1 MLGVPLFA
9 TMEPSPS
16 RATSSSRGRKESE
29 TASTGTTGR
38 PTSSRGRFP
47 AVEPDFVPPY
57 DRESLWGLVDNRS
70 CADLHSPVVLLD
82 NQMPK
87 YSGHDVVSILRQM
100 QRRDFVVGLTG
111 DAMPADQ
118 DRFRQAGVDE

>member
-1 MLGVPLFA
+1 MIVSLFLELVGN
-9 TMEPSPS
+9 TLI
-16 RATSSSRGRKESE
+16 T
-29 TASTGTTGR
+29 
-38 PTSSRGRFP
+38 
-47 AVEPDFVPPY
+47 DIL
-57 DRESLWGLVDNRS
+57 SL
-70 CADLHSPVVLLD
+70 VVLLD

-118 DRFRQAGVDE
+118 DRFRQAGADE